1 MLQFLLDSG
10 ASTELPPISGIPM
23 TLFFALMAPTSSC
36 ISELLKRGERVGVS
50 LSRLGSRKRNLLHIL
65 CTMAKPRHFE
75 DVAFFLLS
83 KGLSIN
89 AQDEDRVFQSLGHH
103 A

>member
-1 MLQFLLDSG
+1 M
-10 ASTELPPISGIPM
+10 
-23 TLFFALMAPTSSC
+23 
-36 ISELLKRGERVGVS
+36 GVS
-50 LSRLGSRKRNLLHIL
+50 LSRLGSRKRSLLHIL

-89 AQDEDRVFQSLGHH
+89 AQDEDRAFQSLGHH